1 MRVLLVCALGM
12 STSILVSNM
21 RKFADQDDRIE
32 MCSSANILEHF
43 QGVDVILIGPEIKHT
58 FNAIK
63 NEAQR
68 QGKIAAMMETMAFA
82 KIDGAYMYKQAK
94 DLYAQ
99 IQRK

>member
-21 RKFADQDDRIE
+21 RKFADKDDRIE
-32 MCSSANILEHF
+32 MCSSANISEHF
-43 QGVDVILIGPEIKHT
+43 QDVDVILVGPEIKHT

-68 QGKIAAMMETMAFA
+68 QGKVAAMMETTAFA
-82 KIDGAYMYKQAK
+82 KIDGAFMYKQAK
-94 DLYAQ
+94 DLYTQ
-99 IQRK
+99 MNSK